1 MIQPLFIFSDWGILI
16 LRLVLALILI
26 IHGLPK
32 IKNLKTTAQGF
43 KEIGFKPAKFWA
55 FIAAVAE
62 FFGGLMLLVGFL
74 TQLVALITAIGFLV
88 ILLKL
93 KAKQK
98 FHNSELEFLILAA
111 ALALLTL
118 GGGTISLDQYWLI
131 YLY

>member
-26 IHGLPK
+26 AHGLPK

-74 TQLVALITAIGFLV
+74 TQLVALIIAIGFLN
-88 ILLKL
+88 IHFDGRSYGK
-93 KAKQK
+93 
-98 FHNSELEFLILAA
+98 E
-111 ALALLTL
+111 
-118 GGGTISLDQYWLI
+118 GGKDGGIS
-131 YLY
+131 